1 MSPSTPLI
9 PAQGPQAVVFRAAK
23 EVTCILRDAGYT
35 FAIMGSLA
43 CYLYGNERL
52 PNDVDILI
60 SSRTC
65 DLEPLK
71 KFLVTQN
78 PDHFY
83 LVNAKSPRAKF
94 KVLWYHDHGR
104 DGKLERTK
112 VDIMKPGV
120 MQLPMIFSET
130 IVDKQGLPVVPM
142 SILLLHK
149 LRGWEDNMK
158 SPKPHLRRKHDANV
172 GDIGSLLRIVTE
184 GMGKQ
189 EKRNSMRWKKF
200 ALERFSRGFRD
211 GTKRRVN
218 LFSERNPEYGDMWK
232 ELGW

>member
-1 MSPSTPLI
+1 MSPSTSLI
-9 PAQGPQAVVFRAAK
+9 PTHGRGAVVFRAAK
-23 EVTCILRDAGYT
+23 QATRLLRDAGYT

-43 CYLYGNERL
+43 CYLYGNERP

-60 SSRTC
+60 SSCTC

-78 PDHFY
+78 PDNFY
-83 LVNAKSPRAKF
+83 LVDAKSPRARF
-94 KVLWYHDHGR
+94 KVLWYHDHDK
-104 DGKLERTK
+104 DGNLERTK
-112 VDIMKPGV
+112 VDIMKPGT
-120 MQLPMIFSET
+120 MQLPMIFSEA
-130 IVDKQGLPVVPM
+130 IVDKQGLPVVPL

-158 SPKPHLRRKHDANV
+158 SRKAYLRRKHNANV
-172 GDIGSLLRIVTE
+172 GDIGSLLKIVNE

-189 EKRNSMRWKKF
+189 EKRNSKRWKRF
-200 ALERFSRGFRD
+200 AQEQFSKRFRD

-218 LFSERNPEYGDMWK
+218 VVQ
-232 ELGW
+232 